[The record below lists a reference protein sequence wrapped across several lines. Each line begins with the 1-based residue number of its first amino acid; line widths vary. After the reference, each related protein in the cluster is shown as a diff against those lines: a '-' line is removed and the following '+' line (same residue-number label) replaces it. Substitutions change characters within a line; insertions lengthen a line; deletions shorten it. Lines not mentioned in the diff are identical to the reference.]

1 MTDEEKAAQEAADKA
16 AQGAVPA
23 FDPEKM
29 RTLIREEL
37 QQHMSTEG
45 KDDAEVRFEQP
56 TDRGPQPTV
65 NPLQAIIDPIMAP
78 HIQRATLAAEGAR
91 DAATFYISTP
101 EAVKYQVDLEKAF
114 SALMAQGTPFTR
126 KAVWDWYKGQNFDK
140 FLSEARAEDAKK
152 VEEAKQNADGGSG
165 QRPGGGPV
173 KNAHDASDDELKNA
187 LNGVSF

>member
-1 MTDEEKAAQEAADKA
+1 MTDEEKVAKEAADKA
-16 AQGAVPA
+16 AAGAVPA

-29 RTLIREEL
+29 RTVIREEI

-45 KDDAEVRFEQP
+45 KGEEQVIFEQP
-56 TDRGPQPTV
+56 SREGPQPSV

-78 HIQRATLAAEGAR
+78 HIARATLAAEGAR

-101 EAVKYQVDLEKAF
+101 EAVKYQGDIEKAF
-114 SALMAQGTPFTR
+114 SALVAQGTPFTR
-126 KAVWDWYKGQNFDK
+126 AAVWAWYKGQNFDK

-152 VEEAKQNADGGSG
+152 VDEAKQNADGGGG

-173 KNAHDASDDELKNA
+173 KNAHDATDDELKNA